1 MDEQPNI
8 RRILEDCRIIAVVGI
23 SDDPSRAS
31 HYVSQYMQRQG
42 YRIIPVN
49 PKHDTVLGEK
59 CYPDL
64 RSVPDKVDLVNVFRR
79 PADCLR
85 PAQDAVAIGA
95 RALWLQ
101 LGIANREARQVAED
115 AGLLVVMDHCI
126 MVEHRKF
133 STNTK

>member
-1 MDEQPNI
+1 MNDNPPI
-8 RRILEDCRIIAVVGI
+8 RRILEECRTIAVVGI

-31 HYVSQYMQRQG
+31 HYVSEYMQKHG

-49 PKHDTVLGEK
+49 PKLTEVLGEK

-64 RSVPDKVDLVNVFRR
+64 RSVPEKVDLVNVFRR

-85 PAQDAVAIGA
+85 PAQDAVAMGA

-101 LGIANREARQVAED
+101 LGIANEEARQVAED
-115 AGLLVVMDHCI
+115 AGLLVVMDRCI
-126 MVEHRKF
+126 MVEHRRI
-133 STNTK
+133 

>member
-1 MDEQPNI
+1 MNDNPPI
-8 RRILEDCRIIAVVGI
+8 RRILEECRTIAVVGI

-31 HYVSQYMQRQG
+31 HYVSEYMQKHG

-49 PKHDTVLGEK
+49 PKLTEVLGEK

-95 RALWLQ
+95 KALWLQ
-101 LGIANREARQVAED
+101 LGIANEEARQVAEN
-115 AGLLVVMDHCI
+115 AGLMVVMDRCI
-126 MVEHRKF
+126 MVEHKRI
-133 STNTK
+133 